1 MSRKRIRMER
11 IRKIIRYS
19 VTTELS
25 ERQIARALNVSR
37 MAVGKYVRAFRS
49 SGLRLEELEGMP
61 DSQLMARLEGKDRR
75 PKSARYNELCKRFP
89 AFVKELRKKGV
100 TLELLWEEYLKERPE
115 GYQYSQF
122 CYHFHIWRRAGSLS
136 MHIEHKAGDKM
147 FVDYAGEKL
156 SYTEPGSSKAHPV
169 EVFVAILGA
178 SELTYVEASESQK
191 QQEWIR
197 SNERALWYFGGSPDA
212 LVPDSLKS
220 AVTEADPYE
229 PGINPAF
236 DDFAAHYGLVI
247 VPARVRKA
255 RDKLSRKMLFA
266 WCIRGSMPG

>member
-1 MSRKRIRMER
+1 MARKRIRMEK
-11 IRKIIRYS
+11 IRKIIRYGA
-19 VTTELS
+19 TTELR

-37 MAVGKYVRAFRS
+37 ASVGKCVRAFRS
-49 SGLRLEELEGMP
+49 SGLRLEELQEMP
-61 DSQLMARLEGKDRR
+61 DSELRARLEGKSSRPRSRR
-75 PKSARYNELCKRFP
+75 YVGLCKRFP
-89 AFVKELRKKGV
+89 TFVKELREKGV
-100 TLELLWEEYLKERPE
+100 TLELLWEEYLKESPE

-122 CYHFHIWRRAGSLS
+122 CYHFHTRRRADSMS

-156 SYTEPGSSKAHPV
+156 SYTEPGSGKAHPV
-169 EVFVAILGA
+169 GVFVAILGA

-197 SNERALWYFGGSPDA
+197 SNERALWYFGGAPDA
-212 LVPDSLKS
+212 LVPESLKS

-229 PGINPAF
+229 PGTNPTF
-236 DDFAAHYGLVI
+236 DDFATHYGLVI

-255 RDKLSRKMLFA
+255 RDKDHASDYTSLRCLSR
-266 WCIRGSMPG
+266 